1 MNEDR
6 VTVYAMRAERE
17 REREYSARVCLENV
31 GGRGRDRQVG
41 VATELND

>member
-1 MNEDR
+1 MDEDR
-6 VTVYAMRAERE
+6 VIRDAYRERE
-17 REREYSARVCLENV
+17 REEYSARVCL